1 MKNITL
7 VATLGLIIFVVAVF
21 IHPYKTTETFFNVI
35 PTNVIDPEFIDLN
48 NENAAFASR
57 GSLASAALYHIS
69 GQSNPDCSGVTPC
82 NIVSWIANDYPL
94 GNRMLNELVLRFD
107 PSADP
112 MNPNHATRILRL
124 LFMHL
129 PSYACSTTAKKYLPI
144 IQKCYPML
152 TQVA

>member
-1 MKNITL
+1 MKKFTFIKS
-7 VATLGLIIFVVAVF
+7 VATLGLIAIVVAVF
-21 IHPYKTTETFFNVI
+21 IHPYKTTERFFNVI

-48 NENAAFASR
+48 NENASFVSR
-57 GSLASAALYHIS
+57 ALYHLS
-69 GQSNPDCSGVTPC
+69 GQSNPDCTGVTPC

-94 GNRMLNELVLRFD
+94 GNRLLNELVLRFD